1 MSNCPSPVVFIAAI
15 DAHDV
20 SNVQAAAVRIC
31 MSMCSM
37 SGAPLRET
45 DGGFARLRTQP
56 T

>member
-1 MSNCPSPVVFIAAI
+1 MSNRPTPASLNATS
-15 DAHDV
+15 DV
-20 SNVQAAAVRIC
+20 KVAAVRIR

-45 DGGFARLRTQP
+45 DGGFARSRTQP